1 MINSGILYKNNF
13 NAGDEI
19 IIKGSTISE
28 GIKVINPDKS
38 IVEAEK
44 GNSYDS
50 LSSLGL
56 YKVKENTENGEKE
69 ELFSINYPSEESI
82 LDGEKNL
89 SSDNLKNQNKILR
102 RGFSLSP
109 LILLTVLGFLIL
121 EWILYLKGN

>member
-1 MINSGILYKNNF
+1 M
-13 NAGDEI
+13 
-19 IIKGSTISE
+19 
-28 GIKVINPDKS
+28 
-38 IVEAEK
+38 EAEK